1 MCVEKT
7 SEIWYPHK
15 SQVYSSVL
23 MTTVTRTNIRSLIYS
38 HRNVQTLGPTPL
50 HLSHS
55 LTPTHLPSYSL
66 ESTHKWTHSVFL
78 FLILA
83 YFKLMH
89 VALNIVSCFFF
100 PQHWVM
106 HHCMCAPVLWIWPFR
121 WHTLGQFL
129 SGPQWL
135 MPPWSRACWYLVV
148 VLILFPWYR

>member
-1 MCVEKT
+1 MCVERT

-23 MTTVTRTNIRSLIYS
+23 MTTVTRTNIRSLIYP
-38 HRNVQTLGPTPL
+38 HWNVQTLGPTPL

-83 YFKLMH
+83 YFKFMH

-100 PQHWVM
+100 PALSNASLYVCTSSVNLAIPLAHTWAV
-106 HHCMCAPVLWIWPFR
+106 PVGATVTNAALKQGM
-121 WHTLGQFL
+121 LM
-129 SGPQWL
+129 SGSHIDPV
-135 MPPWSRACWYLVV
+135 SLV
-148 VLILFPWYR
+148 